1 MLLLLL
7 IYEEYLI
14 LLLNNYSSIVA
25 ISGKDFAIVASDT
38 RLSEGYMIYT
48 RKQSKLFQLSDKSV
62 LGCTGCWCDTLSLTN
77 IIQSQLKVKNIS
89 LLYNRYSN
97 CASRELGKGT
107 ALKHRKPKLM

>member
-1 MLLLLL
+1 MNT
-7 IYEEYLI
+7 YLI
-14 LLLNNYSSIVA
+14 TLNTFSSIVA

-77 IIQSQLKVKNIS
+77 IIQSQLKVKNIITF
-89 LLYNRYSN
+89 YY
-97 CASRELGKGT
+97 KIFI
-107 ALKHRKPKLM
+107 LKFNTFSVIFVRSQHNNAA

>member
-1 MLLLLL
+1 MIVYFSYNSYITL
-7 IYEEYLI
+7 IYDEHLMI
-14 LLLNNYSSIVA
+14 IFNNYSSIVA

-89 LLYNRYSN
+89 LLCNMK
-97 CASRELGKGT
+97 C
-107 ALKHRKPKLM
+107 